1 MRLGSRYIMGC
12 MKPVEGIRDPWD
24 RVQALAEQCLRLSTA
39 DTPYVPSKVPDFL
52 GWLLARL
59 SNSYYG
65 QESVFF
71 SKAVERF
78 TQAAE
83 NVYKREVSREEVYRL
98 TCYPNKRNVE
108 GRRSPGFAEST
119 IETTRRLRDIR
130 LLEEA
135 LSKTT
140 VGAVVGGSM
149 SYGKFINVKGGDDAS
164 DIDLL
169 IVIDSW
175 NDLAITLSNL
185 RRMSIVSPTDV
196 ERMMIRSEK
205 MLSKWGDRDNI
216 TFSGKAKLRET
227 SQDTF
232 LERFGQPTKYDLSVH
247 FVSREGAD
255 ILLMKDHLDLS
266 ASDKMK
272 SREFMDYRE
281 LPPSRDDFQR
291 AFSGDSLNIPVKY
304 DQHGESYERFT
315 MSFVVRDGR
324 FYPGMLQGIVLPAFD
339 VRWGDTRF
347 RRVVESF
354 RWKLVERLR
363 YEKNAFPNE
372 ILRLSVAHTRTDAF
386 ATHIIPSID
395 ASTSLA

>member
-1 MRLGSRYIMGC
+1 MGY

-39 DTPYVPSKVPDFL
+39 DTPYVPAKVPDFL

-83 NVYKREVSREEVYRL
+83 NVYKREVSREEIYEL

-185 RRMSIVSPTDV
+185 RGLSIVSPADV

-216 TFSGKAKLRET
+216 TFSGKAKLREV
-227 SQDTF
+227 SEDPF
-232 LERFGQPTKYDLSVH
+232 LSGFGRPTKYGLSVH

-266 ASDKMK
+266 ATDKLK

-281 LPPSRDDFQR
+281 LPPSRDDFN
-291 AFSGDSLNIPVKY
+291 AHF
-304 DQHGESYERFT
+304 
-315 MSFVVRDGR
+315 
-324 FYPGMLQGIVLPAFD
+324 QGI
-339 VRWGDTRF
+339 
-347 RRVVESF
+347 
-354 RWKLVERLR
+354 
-363 YEKNAFPNE
+363 
-372 ILRLSVAHTRTDAF
+372 LSVF
-386 ATHIIPSID
+386 
-395 ASTSLA
+395 L